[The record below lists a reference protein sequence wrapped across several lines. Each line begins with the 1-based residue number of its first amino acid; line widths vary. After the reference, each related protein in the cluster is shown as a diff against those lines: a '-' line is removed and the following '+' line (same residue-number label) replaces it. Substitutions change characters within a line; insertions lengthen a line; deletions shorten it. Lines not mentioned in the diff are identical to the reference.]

1 MNMVDEIKRKTLFV
15 TGTDT
20 GVGKTVVSSLL
31 LGYLLD
37 QGIEAGYQK
46 WVSTGGE
53 MAEDLL
59 YCLSR
64 NGLELDTESG
74 DDQVVFQFRLPA
86 SPHLSAEMEGRE
98 VTPARIR
105 EAFYRYGRQKEML
118 LVEGVGGLMVPLRRD
133 LLLADF
139 LGELKLP
146 ALIVARSGLGTINHS
161 LLTIEALRK
170 RDIPVFGVVFVDE
183 AEGMTA
189 HDLLVRD
196 NVRTIG
202 ELGGVDVFGR
212 IPRSDDYGVL
222 ESSFRTIARRIL
234 EKIQNP

>member
-1 MNMVDEIKRKTLFV
+1 MVVEKKRKDLFI

-37 QGIEAGYQK
+37 QGVEAGYQK

-59 YCLSR
+59 YCLSH
-64 NGLELDTESG
+64 NGLKLDTESG
-74 DDQVVFQFRLPA
+74 HDQVVFQFRLPA
-86 SPHLSAEMEGRE
+86 SPHLSAEMEGKE
-98 VTPARIR
+98 VAPAQIR
-105 EAFYRYGRQKEML
+105 EAFDRYGRKKEML
-118 LVEGVGGLMVPLRRD
+118 LVEGVGGIMVPLRRD

-139 LGELKLP
+139 LRELEMP

-161 LLTIEALRK
+161 LLTIEALR
-170 RDIPVFGVVFVDE
+170 RRGVPVFGVVFVDE
-183 AEGMTA
+183 AEDMTA

-196 NVRTIG
+196 NVQTIG
-202 ELGGVDVFGR
+202 EIGGVDVFGR
-212 IPRSDDYGVL
+212 IPRSDDYGLL
-222 ESSFRTIARRIL
+222 ERSFAAIGKRIL
-234 EKIQNP
+234 EKLKK